1 MRVKMVI
8 VLCFCLSGLACVKGP
23 TPWERSNNATRL
35 MIIGY
40 TNANIQVAER
50 ALRDYQRYLI
60 EEESVHYPGSYKYEY
75 AGTTERLI
83 RICEHQGKT
92 DEAAAFR
99 EELRR
104 FISNAGDP
112 FATPQEIS
120 ELITKV
126 DDAHGWGTSIWTRAT
141 TTTNFPPIK
150 E

>member
-23 TPWERSNNATRL
+23 TPWERRNNATRL

-50 ALRDYQRYLI
+50 ALRDYQKFL
-60 EEESVHYPGSYKYEY
+60 VHEARVHNPTTYHGDY
-75 AGTTERLI
+75 AVTTERLI
-83 RICEHQGKT
+83 RIFEHQGKT

-99 EELRR
+99 EELQR

-141 TTTNFPPIK
+141 TITNSPPIK